1 MYIQESINEYL
12 ENILKLTDHESV
24 QESLTYFEYVKK
36 NMKKRIG
43 FDSYLFEEQK

>member
-1 MYIQESINEYL
+1 MKFTGNER
-12 ENILKLTDHESV
+12 E

-43 FDSYLFEEQK
+43 FDS

>member
-1 MYIQESINEYL
+1 LHEYL
-12 ENILKLTDHESV
+12 DNIIKFTDHDSV

-43 FDSYLFEEQK
+43 FDSLMFEE